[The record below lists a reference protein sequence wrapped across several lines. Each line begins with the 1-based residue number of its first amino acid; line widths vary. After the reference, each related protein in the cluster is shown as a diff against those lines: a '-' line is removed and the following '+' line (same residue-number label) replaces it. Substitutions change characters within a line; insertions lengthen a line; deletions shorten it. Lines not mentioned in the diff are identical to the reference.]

1 MNVNNR
7 TLTRIPADSYQVVT
21 NNDNSIDLFFSEKL
35 MAELNINTESQIQ
48 ITNDNINNQSV
59 MVIICDK

>member
-7 TLTRIPADSYQVVT
+7 TLTRIPTDSYQVVT